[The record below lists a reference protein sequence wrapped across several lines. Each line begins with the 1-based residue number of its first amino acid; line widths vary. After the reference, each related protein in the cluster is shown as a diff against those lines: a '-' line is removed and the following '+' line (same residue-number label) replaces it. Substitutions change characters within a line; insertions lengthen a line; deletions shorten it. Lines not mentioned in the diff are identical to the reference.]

1 MKLRNYS
8 SEVSFL
14 LGDLKQ
20 GVADEL
26 KEQLQRFSFKEQQR
40 RITEIVESKMNNTMH
55 SLENSWRRSVQ
66 LVSDHVSDNDSY
78 YGQNN
83 NMGYLNYMHMNGI
96 WIEEQS
102 KDTHLQK
109 GTKRAERMKKYK
121 FGDRQDYLASRR
133 MST

>member
-8 SEVSFL
+8 SKVRFL

-66 LVSDHVSDNDSY
+66 L
-78 YGQNN
+78 G
-83 NMGYLNYMHMNGI
+83 
-96 WIEEQS
+96 
-102 KDTHLQK
+102 
-109 GTKRAERMKKYK
+109 
-121 FGDRQDYLASRR
+121 
-133 MST
+133 